1 MGPILDIVRHPL
13 TRTPLAVAVY
23 GTWGAGKT
31 TAMKWLHALLDI
43 WNKEK
48 EEEEKDAIHVTPV
61 WFYPWKYQSKEDVW
75 RGLVAEVIIESL
87 KVSNP
92 TMAKVT
98 NAAKRFGMFLG
109 RSFVHVLAGLKL
121 KAGVPGGAEVELSL
135 AGIRDILEEY
145 REVDHPEGGYLNEF
159 EDTLRSWVQESLGK
173 NGRMIIFIDDL
184 DRCMPEVALQVLE
197 ALKLYLNIENLI
209 FVVGVDREVID
220 TLVSEHYKDL
230 GLNPEKSANYLA
242 KMFQVEVT
250 LEPSEGQVE
259 AFLDEQLT
267 DLPYWKDQLDD
278 VPQEA
283 LRRVILKLAGRNP
296 RELKRLLNSALIG
309 GAGALNL
316 AYDDKDPPFTF
327 AQGLQLFFVRKIL
340 LDDFTFASLIG
351 APRGDQFFGAWS
363 KIVRDHEDEE
373 GFKRSIDIT
382 TETAKRSERGL
393 PEAEKELA
401 TSRKAAR
408 LAMTEGP
415 RLSADV
421 PEAYRKLVEVKEF
434 GNLLHILGNEELGE
448 LMRIEYPKD
457 TSLIGKAAGVALP
470 QGLIGEAIARQC
482 EAADPANPTKEEIAK
497 ISELDLRGLDISD
510 LEPFKGLT
518 SLKVLDLE
526 GTQVR
531 DLEPIKGF
539 TSLKT
544 LYLRGTQVSDL
555 EPIKTLTRLE
565 ILGLQGTQVSELEPI
580 KALTSLRLLSLN
592 GTTVSDLEPIK
603 GLTSLGWLH
612 LRRHAGQRRAGG
624 RTQTGLA
631 RVEHQSLSRGTP
643 LGIALGRIDR
653 CRDHAASRL

>member
-1 MGPILDIVRHPL
+1 MAKAKSEPDKRKERHRFLALQEPRITVLTDQPLATWEAYRESFALDFRMGPILDIVRHPA

-31 TAMKWLHALLDI
+31 TAMKWLHALLDT

-48 EEEEKDAIHVTPV
+48 KGKDAIRVTPV

-87 KVSNP
+87 SINDVTVPKV
-92 TMAKVT
+92 V

-109 RSFVHVLAGLKL
+109 RSFVHALANLTLKVETPDAAGLK
-121 KAGVPGGAEVELSL
+121 VGAELSL
-135 AGIRDILEEY
+135 SSIKDILAEY
-145 REVDHPEGGYLNEF
+145 REASHPEKAYLNEF
-159 EDTLRSWVQESLGK
+159 EDTLRSWVQDSLGEK
-173 NGRMIIFIDDL
+173 DRMIIFIDDL

-316 AYDDKDPPFTF
+316 AYDDDEDPPFTF

-340 LDDFTFASLIG
+340 DERFGRPWLVWR
-351 APRGDQFFGAWS
+351 APR
-363 KIVRDHEDEE
+363 
-373 GFKRSIDIT
+373 RSLL
-382 TETAKRSERGL
+382 RH
-393 PEAEKELA
+393 
-401 TSRKAAR
+401 
-408 LAMTEGP
+408 
-415 RLSADV
+415 
-421 PEAYRKLVEVKEF
+421 LVEDRLQAQRQERFQAVDRR
-434 GNLLHILGNEELGE
+434 LH
-448 LMRIEYPKD
+448 
-457 TSLIGKAAGVALP
+457 
-470 QGLIGEAIARQC
+470 
-482 EAADPANPTKEEIAK
+482 
-497 ISELDLRGLDISD
+497 
-510 LEPFKGLT
+510 
-518 SLKVLDLE
+518 
-526 GTQVR
+526 
-531 DLEPIKGF
+531 
-539 TSLKT
+539 
-544 LYLRGTQVSDL
+544 
-555 EPIKTLTRLE
+555 
-565 ILGLQGTQVSELEPI
+565 
-580 KALTSLRLLSLN
+580 
-592 GTTVSDLEPIK
+592 
-603 GLTSLGWLH
+603 
-612 LRRHAGQRRAGG
+612 GG
-624 RTQTGLA
+624 GHTG
-631 RVEHQSLSRGTP
+631 
-643 LGIALGRIDR
+643 
-653 CRDHAASRL
+653 